1 MKNLSEYYNDNLVFS
16 GSDIMLTEGFWSK
29 LGNILGLAKTYP
41 TKLSKEFRDAYATAM
56 YLGAQSDND
65 KEKERMKKEAE
76 AAEKGDKEL
85 MKELKASLE
94 DLDRMVNDGSIKN
107 PQLFQAKVR
116 QYKELVD
123 KYKDKSGI
131 KYANTLQKLID
142 DKWPKASQEYEK
154 ARKKVENSGVA
165 ANKKEKTNKG
175 KEKSKDT
182 KKKSEK
188 KSDNKDTQK
197 QIDNIIVDNKDVLK
211 TLSEKCGYKGQ
222 KLSDFITYITAD
234 KKILDVTSDDF
245 DNKVFAATLIIS
257 GAILM
262 NDMDVY
268 KKISDYLAEQ
278 NDVSSLKKQIADFG
292 SKKDE

>member
-29 LGNILGLAKTYP
+29 LGNILGRAKTYP

-56 YLGAQSDND
+56 YLGAQSDNE
-65 KEKERMKKEAE
+65 KEQERMKKEAE

-94 DLDRMVNDGSIKN
+94 DFDRMVNDDSIKN

-131 KYANTLQKLID
+131 KYANKLQKLID
-142 DKWPKASQEYEK
+142 DKWPKATKEYEK
-154 ARKKVENSGVA
+154 AFKRVKLSGV

-175 KEKSKDT
+175 KEKSINT
-182 KKKSEK
+182 KK
-188 KSDNKDTQK
+188 TQK
-197 QIDNIIVDNKDVLK
+197 KVEDVIVDNKDVLK

-222 KLSDFITYITAD
+222 KLSDFITYITVD

-262 NDMDVY
+262 NDMDAY

-278 NDVSSLKKQIADFG
+278 NDVSSLKKQIEDFG

>member
-29 LGNILGLAKTYP
+29 LGNILGLARAYP

-56 YLGAQSDND
+56 YLGAQSDNE
-65 KEKERMKKEAE
+65 KEQERMKKEAE

-94 DLDRMVNDGSIKN
+94 DLDRSINNNEDKKGIFFKEI
-107 PQLFQAKVR
+107 FQAKVR

-154 ARKKVENSGVA
+154 ARKKVEKSGV
-165 ANKKEKTNKG
+165 ANKKENKNKG
-175 KEKSKDT
+175 KKESKDT
-182 KKKSEK
+182 KKKVE
-188 KSDNKDTQK
+188 DV
-197 QIDNIIVDNKDVLK
+197 IIDNKDVLK
-211 TLSEKCGYKGQ
+211 ILSEKCGYTGNN
-222 KLSDFITYITAD
+222 LSEFLTKFLYDE
-234 KKILDVTSDDF
+234 KIFNINDNDI
-245 DNKVFAATLIIS
+245 DNKIFATTLIVS
-257 GAILM
+257 GVILM
-262 NDMDVY
+262 NNMDAY
-268 KKISDYLAEQ
+268 KKINNYLLEQ
-278 NDVSSLKKQIADFG
+278 KDTLMNQIADFDKKNK
-292 SKKDE
+292 KKDE

>member
-29 LGNILGLAKTYP
+29 LGNILGLARAYP

-56 YLGAQSDND
+56 YLGAQSDNE
-65 KEKERMKKEAE
+65 KEQERMKKEAE

-94 DLDRMVNDGSIKN
+94 DLDRSINNNEDKKSIFFKEI
-107 PQLFQAKVR
+107 FQAKVR

-165 ANKKEKTNKG
+165 NKKEKTNKG

-182 KKKSEK
+182 KKKVE
-188 KSDNKDTQK
+188 DV
-197 QIDNIIVDNKDVLK
+197 IIDNKDVLK
-211 TLSEKCGYKGQ
+211 TLSEKCGYTGNN
-222 KLSDFITYITAD
+222 LSEFLTKFLYDE
-234 KKILDVTSDDF
+234 KIFNINDNDI
-245 DNKVFAATLIIS
+245 DNKIFATTLIVS
-257 GAILM
+257 GVILM
-262 NDMDVY
+262 NNMDAY
-268 KKISDYLAEQ
+268 KKINNYLSEQ
-278 NDVSSLKKQIADFG
+278 KDTLMNQIADFDKKNK
-292 SKKDE
+292 KKDE

>member
-29 LGNILGLAKTYP
+29 LGNILGRAKTYP

-56 YLGAQSDND
+56 YLGAQSDNE
-65 KEKERMKKEAE
+65 KEQERMKKEAE

-94 DLDRMVNDGSIKN
+94 DLDRSINNNEDKKSIFFKEI
-107 PQLFQAKVR
+107 FQAKVR

-131 KYANTLQKLID
+131 KYVNKLQKLID
-142 DKWPKASQEYEK
+142 DKWPKATKEYEK
-154 ARKKVENSGVA
+154 TFKRVKLSGVVS
-165 ANKKEKTNKG
+165 NDKNKG
-175 KEKSKDT
+175 KSKKSKT
-182 KKKSEK
+182 KTDS
-188 KSDNKDTQK
+188 KDTQK
-197 QIDNIIVDNKDVLK
+197 QIDNVIVDNKDVLK

-278 NDVSSLKKQIADFG
+278 NDVS
-292 SKKDE
+292 

>member
-29 LGNILGLAKTYP
+29 LGNILGLARAYP

-56 YLGAQSDND
+56 YLGAQSDNE
-65 KEKERMKKEAE
+65 KEQERMKKEAE

-94 DLDRMVNDGSIKN
+94 DLDRSINNNEDKKSIFFKEI
-107 PQLFQAKVR
+107 FQAKVR

-154 ARKKVENSGVA
+154 ARKKVEKSGVT
-165 ANKKEKTNKG
+165 NKKEKTNKG
-175 KEKSKDT
+175 KKESKDT
-182 KKKSEK
+182 KKKVE
-188 KSDNKDTQK
+188 DV
-197 QIDNIIVDNKDVLK
+197 IVDNKDVLK
-211 TLSEKCGYKGQ
+211 TLSEKCGYTGNN
-222 KLSDFITYITAD
+222 LSEFLTKFLYDE
-234 KKILDVTSDDF
+234 KIFNINDNDI
-245 DNKVFAATLIIS
+245 DNKIFATTLIVS
-257 GAILM
+257 GVILM
-262 NDMDVY
+262 NNMDAY
-268 KKISDYLAEQ
+268 KKINNYLSEQ
-278 NDVSSLKKQIADFG
+278 KDTLMNQIADFDKKNK
-292 SKKDE
+292 KKDE

>member
-29 LGNILGLAKTYP
+29 LGNILGLAKAYP

-56 YLGAQSDND
+56 YLGAQSDNE
-65 KEKERMKKEAE
+65 KEQERMKKEAE

-94 DLDRMVNDGSIKN
+94 DLDRSINNNEDKKSIFFKEI
-107 PQLFQAKVR
+107 FQAKVR

-165 ANKKEKTNKG
+165 NKKEKTNKG
-175 KEKSKDT
+175 KKESKDT
-182 KKKSEK
+182 KKKVE
-188 KSDNKDTQK
+188 DV
-197 QIDNIIVDNKDVLK
+197 IVDNKDVLK
-211 TLSEKCGYKGQ
+211 TLSEKCGYTGNN
-222 KLSDFITYITAD
+222 LSEFLTKFLYDE
-234 KKILDVTSDDF
+234 KIFNINDNDI
-245 DNKVFAATLIIS
+245 DNKIFATTLIVS
-257 GAILM
+257 GVILM
-262 NDMDVY
+262 NNMDAY
-268 KKISDYLAEQ
+268 KKINNYLSEQ
-278 NDVSSLKKQIADFG
+278 NNIDTLMNQIADFDKKNK
-292 SKKDE
+292 KKDE

>member
-29 LGNILGLAKTYP
+29 LGNILGRAKTYP

-56 YLGAQSDND
+56 YLGAQSDNE
-65 KEKERMKKEAE
+65 KEQERMKKEAE

-94 DLDRMVNDGSIKN
+94 DLDRSINNNEDKKSIFFKEI
-107 PQLFQAKVR
+107 FQAKVR

-154 ARKKVENSGVA
+154 ARKKVEKSGV
-165 ANKKEKTNKG
+165 ANKKENKNKG
-175 KEKSKDT
+175 KEKSRDT
-182 KKKSEK
+182 KKTQ
-188 KSDNKDTQK
+188 NKVEDV
-197 QIDNIIVDNKDVLK
+197 IVDNKDVLK
-211 TLSEKCGYKGQ
+211 TLSEKCGYTGNN
-222 KLSDFITYITAD
+222 LSEFLTKFLYDE
-234 KKILDVTSDDF
+234 KIFNINDNDI
-245 DNKVFAATLIIS
+245 DNKIFATTLIVS
-257 GAILM
+257 GVILM
-262 NDMDVY
+262 NNMDAY
-268 KKISDYLAEQ
+268 KKINNYLSEQ
-278 NDVSSLKKQIADFG
+278 KDTLMNQIADFDKKNK
-292 SKKDE
+292 KKDE

>member
-29 LGNILGLAKTYP
+29 LGNILGMARAYP

-56 YLGAQSDND
+56 YLGAQSDNE
-65 KEKERMKKEAE
+65 KEQERMKKEAE

-94 DLDRMVNDGSIKN
+94 DFDRMVNDGSIKN

-154 ARKKVENSGVA
+154 ARKKVEKSGV
-165 ANKKEKTNKG
+165 ANKKENKG
-175 KEKSKDT
+175 KEKSKT
-182 KKKSEK
+182 KTDS
-188 KSDNKDTQK
+188 KDTQK
-197 QIDNIIVDNKDVLK
+197 QIDNVIVDNKDVLK

-278 NDVSSLKKQIADFG
+278 NDVSSLKKQISDFG

>member
-29 LGNILGLAKTYP
+29 LGNILGMARAYP

-56 YLGAQSDND
+56 YLGAQSDNE
-65 KEKERMKKEAE
+65 KEQERMKKEAE

-94 DLDRMVNDGSIKN
+94 DFDRMVNDGSIKN

-165 ANKKEKTNKG
+165 NKKEKTNKG
-175 KEKSKDT
+175 KEKSINT
-182 KKKSEK
+182 KK
-188 KSDNKDTQK
+188 TQK
-197 QIDNIIVDNKDVLK
+197 KVEDVIVDNKDVLK
-211 TLSEKCGYKGQ
+211 TLSEKCGYTGNN
-222 KLSDFITYITAD
+222 LSEFLTKFLYDE
-234 KKILDVTSDDF
+234 KIFNINDNDI
-245 DNKVFAATLIIS
+245 DNKIFATTLIVS
-257 GAILM
+257 GVILM
-262 NDMDVY
+262 NNMDAY
-268 KKISDYLAEQ
+268 KKINNYLSEQ
-278 NDVSSLKKQIADFG
+278 NNIDALMNQIADFDKKNK
-292 SKKDE
+292 KKDE

>member
-29 LGNILGLAKTYP
+29 LGNILGMARAYP

-56 YLGAQSDND
+56 YLGAQSDNE
-65 KEKERMKKEAE
+65 KEQERMKKEAE

-94 DLDRMVNDGSIKN
+94 DLDRSINNNEDKKSIFFKEI
-107 PQLFQAKVR
+107 FQAKVR

-154 ARKKVENSGVA
+154 ARKKVEKSGV
-165 ANKKEKTNKG
+165 ANKKENKG
-175 KEKSKDT
+175 KEKSRDT
-182 KKKSEK
+182 KKTQ
-188 KSDNKDTQK
+188 NKVEDV
-197 QIDNIIVDNKDVLK
+197 IVDNKDVLK
-211 TLSEKCGYKGQ
+211 TLSEKCGYTGNN
-222 KLSDFITYITAD
+222 LSEFLTKFLYDE
-234 KKILDVTSDDF
+234 KIFNINDNDI
-245 DNKVFAATLIIS
+245 DNKIFATTLIVS
-257 GAILM
+257 GVILM
-262 NDMDVY
+262 NDMDAY
-268 KKISDYLAEQ
+268 KKINNYLLEQ
-278 NDVSSLKKQIADFG
+278 KDTLMNQIADFDKKNK
-292 SKKDE
+292 KKDE

>member
-29 LGNILGLAKTYP
+29 LGNILGLARAYP

-56 YLGAQSDND
+56 YLGAQSDNE
-65 KEKERMKKEAE
+65 KEQERMKKEAE

-94 DLDRMVNDGSIKN
+94 DLDRSINNNEDKKSIFFKEI
-107 PQLFQAKVR
+107 FQAKVR

-142 DKWPKASQEYEK
+142 DKWPKASKEYEK

-165 ANKKEKTNKG
+165 NKKEKTNKG
-175 KEKSKDT
+175 NEKSKDT
-182 KKKSEK
+182 KK
-188 KSDNKDTQK
+188 TQK
-197 QIDNIIVDNKDVLK
+197 KVEDVIVDNKDVLK
-211 TLSEKCGYKGQ
+211 TLSEKCGYTGNN
-222 KLSDFITYITAD
+222 LSEFLTKFLYDEKIFNINDNDIDD
-234 KKILDVTSDDF
+234 KI
-245 DNKVFAATLIIS
+245 FATTLIVS
-257 GAILM
+257 GVILM
-262 NDMDVY
+262 NNMDAY
-268 KKISDYLAEQ
+268 KKINNYLSEQ
-278 NDVSSLKKQIADFG
+278 NNIDTLMNQIADFDKKNK
-292 SKKDE
+292 KKDE

>member
-29 LGNILGLAKTYP
+29 LGNILGLARAYP

-56 YLGAQSDND
+56 YLGAQSDNE
-65 KEKERMKKEAE
+65 KEQERMKKEAE

-94 DLDRMVNDGSIKN
+94 DLDRSINNNEDKKSIFFKEI
-107 PQLFQAKVR
+107 FQAKVR

-142 DKWPKASQEYEK
+142 DKWPKASKEYEK

-165 ANKKEKTNKG
+165 NKKENKNKG

-182 KKKSEK
+182 KKAQ
-188 KSDNKDTQK
+188 NKVEDV
-197 QIDNIIVDNKDVLK
+197 IVDNKDVLK
-211 TLSEKCGYKGQ
+211 TLSEKCGYTGNN
-222 KLSDFITYITAD
+222 LSEFLTKFLYDE
-234 KKILDVTSDDF
+234 KIFNINDNDI
-245 DNKVFAATLIIS
+245 DNKIFATTLIVS
-257 GAILM
+257 GVILM
-262 NDMDVY
+262 NDMDAY
-268 KKISDYLAEQ
+268 KKINNYLSEQ
-278 NDVSSLKKQIADFG
+278 KDTLMNQIADFDKKNK
-292 SKKDE
+292 KKDE

>member
-29 LGNILGLAKTYP
+29 LGNILGLARAYP

-56 YLGAQSDND
+56 YLGAQSDNE
-65 KEKERMKKEAE
+65 KEQERMKKEAE

-94 DLDRMVNDGSIKN
+94 DLDRSINNKEDKKSIFFKEI
-107 PQLFQAKVR
+107 FQAKVR

-154 ARKKVENSGVA
+154 ARKKVENSGVV
-165 ANKKEKTNKG
+165 NKKEKTNKG
-175 KEKSKDT
+175 KKESKDT
-182 KKKSEK
+182 KKKVE
-188 KSDNKDTQK
+188 DV
-197 QIDNIIVDNKDVLK
+197 IVDNKDVLK
-211 TLSEKCGYKGQ
+211 ILSEKCGYTGNN
-222 KLSDFITYITAD
+222 LSEFLTKFLYDE
-234 KKILDVTSDDF
+234 KIFNINDNDI
-245 DNKVFAATLIIS
+245 DNKIFATTLIVS
-257 GAILM
+257 GVILM
-262 NDMDVY
+262 NNMDAY
-268 KKISDYLAEQ
+268 KKINNYLSEQ
-278 NDVSSLKKQIADFG
+278 KDTLMNQIADFDKKNK
-292 SKKDE
+292 KKDE

>member
-29 LGNILGLAKTYP
+29 LGNILGRAKTYP

-56 YLGAQSDND
+56 YLGAQSDNE
-65 KEKERMKKEAE
+65 KEQERMKKEAE

-94 DLDRMVNDGSIKN
+94 DLDRSINNNEDKKSIFFKEI
-107 PQLFQAKVR
+107 FQAKVR

-131 KYANTLQKLID
+131 KYANKLQKLID
-142 DKWPKASQEYEK
+142 DKWPKATKEYEK
-154 ARKKVENSGVA
+154 AFKKVKLSGVVS
-165 ANKKEKTNKG
+165 NDKNKG
-175 KEKSKDT
+175 KS
-182 KKKSEK
+182 KKSEK
-188 KSDNKDTQK
+188 KSDSKDTQK

>member
-29 LGNILGLAKTYP
+29 LGNILGMARAYP

-56 YLGAQSDND
+56 YLGAQSDNE
-65 KEKERMKKEAE
+65 KEQERMKKEAE

-94 DLDRMVNDGSIKN
+94 DLDRSINNNEDKKSIFFKEI
-107 PQLFQAKVR
+107 FQAKVR

-154 ARKKVENSGVA
+154 ARKKVEKSGV
-165 ANKKEKTNKG
+165 ANKKENKNKG
-175 KEKSKDT
+175 KEKSRDT
-182 KKKSEK
+182 KKTQ
-188 KSDNKDTQK
+188 NKVEDV
-197 QIDNIIVDNKDVLK
+197 IVDNKDVLK
-211 TLSEKCGYKGQ
+211 TLSEKCGYTGNN
-222 KLSDFITYITAD
+222 LSEFLTKFLYDE
-234 KKILDVTSDDF
+234 KIFNINDNDI
-245 DNKVFAATLIIS
+245 DNKIFATTLIVS
-257 GAILM
+257 GVILL
-262 NDMDVY
+262 NNMDAY
-268 KKISDYLAEQ
+268 KKINNYLSEQ
-278 NDVSSLKKQIADFG
+278 KDTLMNQIADFDKKNK
-292 SKKDE
+292 KKDE

>member
-29 LGNILGLAKTYP
+29 LGNILGLARAYP

-56 YLGAQSDND
+56 YLGAQSDNE
-65 KEKERMKKEAE
+65 KEQERMKKEAE

-94 DLDRMVNDGSIKN
+94 DLDRSINNNEDKKSIFFKEI
-107 PQLFQAKVR
+107 FQAKVR

-154 ARKKVENSGVA
+154 ARKKVERSGV
-165 ANKKEKTNKG
+165 ANKKENKG
-175 KEKSKDT
+175 KEKSRDT
-182 KKKSEK
+182 KKTQ
-188 KSDNKDTQK
+188 NKVEDV
-197 QIDNIIVDNKDVLK
+197 IVDNKDVLK
-211 TLSEKCGYKGQ
+211 TLSEKCGYTGNN
-222 KLSDFITYITAD
+222 LSEFLTKFLYDE
-234 KKILDVTSDDF
+234 KIFNINDNDI
-245 DNKVFAATLIIS
+245 DNKIFATTLIVS
-257 GAILM
+257 GVILM
-262 NDMDVY
+262 NNMDAY
-268 KKISDYLAEQ
+268 KKINNYLLEQ
-278 NDVSSLKKQIADFG
+278 KDTLMNQIADFDKKNK
-292 SKKDE
+292 KKDE

>member
-29 LGNILGLAKTYP
+29 LGNILGRAKTYP

-56 YLGAQSDND
+56 YLGAQSDNE
-65 KEKERMKKEAE
+65 KEQERMKKEAE

-94 DLDRMVNDGSIKN
+94 DLDRSINNNEDKKSIFFKEI
-107 PQLFQAKVR
+107 FQAKVR

-154 ARKKVENSGVA
+154 ARKKVEKSGV
-165 ANKKEKTNKG
+165 ANKKENKNKG
-175 KEKSKDT
+175 KEKSRDT
-182 KKKSEK
+182 KKTQ
-188 KSDNKDTQK
+188 NKVEDV
-197 QIDNIIVDNKDVLK
+197 IVDNKDVLK
-211 TLSEKCGYKGQ
+211 ILSEKCGYTGNN
-222 KLSDFITYITAD
+222 LSEFLTKFLYDE
-234 KKILDVTSDDF
+234 KIFNINDNDI
-245 DNKVFAATLIIS
+245 DNKIFATTLIVS
-257 GAILM
+257 GVILM
-262 NDMDVY
+262 NDMDAY
-268 KKISDYLAEQ
+268 KKINNYLSEQ
-278 NDVSSLKKQIADFG
+278 KDTLMNQIADFDKKNK
-292 SKKDE
+292 KKDE

>member
-29 LGNILGLAKTYP
+29 LGNILGRAKTYP

-56 YLGAQSDND
+56 YLGAQSDNE
-65 KEKERMKKEAE
+65 KEQERMKKEAE

-94 DLDRMVNDGSIKN
+94 DLDRSINNNEDKKSIFFKEI
-107 PQLFQAKVR
+107 FQAKVR

-154 ARKKVENSGVA
+154 ARKKVEKSGV
-165 ANKKEKTNKG
+165 ANKKENKG
-175 KEKSKDT
+175 KEKSRDT
-182 KKKSEK
+182 KKTQ
-188 KSDNKDTQK
+188 NKVEDV
-197 QIDNIIVDNKDVLK
+197 IVDNKDVLK
-211 TLSEKCGYKGQ
+211 TLSEKCGYTGNN
-222 KLSDFITYITAD
+222 LSEFLTKFLYDE
-234 KKILDVTSDDF
+234 KIFNINDNDI
-245 DNKVFAATLIIS
+245 DNKIFATTLIVS
-257 GAILM
+257 GVILM
-262 NDMDVY
+262 NNMDAY
-268 KKISDYLAEQ
+268 KKINNYLSEQ
-278 NDVSSLKKQIADFG
+278 KDTLMNQIADFDKKNK
-292 SKKDE
+292 KKDE

>member
-29 LGNILGLAKTYP
+29 LGNILGLARAYP

-56 YLGAQSDND
+56 YLGAQSDNE
-65 KEKERMKKEAE
+65 KEQERMKKEAE

-94 DLDRMVNDGSIKN
+94 DLDRSINNNEDKKSIFFKEI
-107 PQLFQAKVR
+107 FQAKVR

-165 ANKKEKTNKG
+165 NKKEKTNKG
-175 KEKSKDT
+175 KKESKDT
-182 KKKSEK
+182 KKKVE
-188 KSDNKDTQK
+188 DV
-197 QIDNIIVDNKDVLK
+197 IVDNKDVLK
-211 TLSEKCGYKGQ
+211 ILSEKCGYTGNN
-222 KLSDFITYITAD
+222 LSEFLTKFLYDE
-234 KKILDVTSDDF
+234 KIFNINDNDI
-245 DNKVFAATLIIS
+245 DNKIFATTLIVS
-257 GAILM
+257 GVILM
-262 NDMDVY
+262 NNMDAY
-268 KKISDYLAEQ
+268 KKINNYLLEQ
-278 NDVSSLKKQIADFG
+278 KDTLMNQIADFDKKNK
-292 SKKDE
+292 KKDE

>member
-29 LGNILGLAKTYP
+29 LGNILGRAKTYP

-56 YLGAQSDND
+56 YLGAKSDN
-65 KEKERMKKEAE
+65 EKEQDRMKKEAE

-94 DLDRMVNDGSIKN
+94 DLDRSINNNEDKKSIFFKEI
-107 PQLFQAKVR
+107 FQAKVR

-131 KYANTLQKLID
+131 KYVNKLQKLID
-142 DKWPKASQEYEK
+142 DKWPKATKEYEK
-154 ARKKVENSGVA
+154 TFKRVKLSGVVS
-165 ANKKEKTNKG
+165 NDKNKG
-175 KEKSKDT
+175 KSKKSKT
-182 KKKSEK
+182 KTDS
-188 KSDNKDTQK
+188 KDTQK
-197 QIDNIIVDNKDVLK
+197 QIDNVIVDNKDVLK

-278 NDVSSLKKQIADFG
+278 NDVSSLKKQIEDFG

>member
-29 LGNILGLAKTYP
+29 LGNILGMARAYP

-56 YLGAQSDND
+56 YLGAQSDNE
-65 KEKERMKKEAE
+65 KEQERMKKEAE

-94 DLDRMVNDGSIKN
+94 DLDRSINNNEDKKSIFFKEI
-107 PQLFQAKVR
+107 FQAKVR

-131 KYANTLQKLID
+131 KYANKLQKLID
-142 DKWPKASQEYEK
+142 DKWPKATKEYEK
-154 ARKKVENSGVA
+154 AFKKVKLSGVVS
-165 ANKKEKTNKG
+165 NDKNKG
-175 KEKSKDT
+175 KS
-182 KKKSEK
+182 KKSEK

>member
-29 LGNILGLAKTYP
+29 LGNILGLAKAYP
-41 TKLSKEFRDAYATAM
+41 AKLSKEFRDAYATAM
-56 YLGAQSDND
+56 YLGAQTDNE
-65 KEKERMKKEAE
+65 KEQERMKKEAE

-94 DLDRMVNDGSIKN
+94 DFDRMVNDGSIKN

-131 KYANTLQKLID
+131 KYANKLQKLID
-142 DKWPKASQEYEK
+142 DKWPKATKEYEK
-154 ARKKVENSGVA
+154 AFKRVKLSGVVS
-165 ANKKEKTNKG
+165 NDKNKG
-175 KEKSKDT
+175 KS
-182 KKKSEK
+182 KKSEK
-188 KSDNKDTQK
+188 KSDSKDTQK

-278 NDVSSLKKQIADFG
+278 NDVSSLKKQIEDFG

>member
-29 LGNILGLAKTYP
+29 LGNILGLARAYP

-56 YLGAQSDND
+56 YLGAQSDNE
-65 KEKERMKKEAE
+65 KEQERMKKEAE

-94 DLDRMVNDGSIKN
+94 DLDRSINNNEDKKSIFFKEI
-107 PQLFQAKVR
+107 FQAKVR

-165 ANKKEKTNKG
+165 NKKEKTNKG
-175 KEKSKDT
+175 KKESKDT
-182 KKKSEK
+182 KKKVE
-188 KSDNKDTQK
+188 DV
-197 QIDNIIVDNKDVLK
+197 IVDNKDVLK
-211 TLSEKCGYKGQ
+211 TLSEKCGYTGNN
-222 KLSDFITYITAD
+222 LSEFLTKFLYDE
-234 KKILDVTSDDF
+234 KIFNINDNDI
-245 DNKVFAATLIIS
+245 DNKIFATTLIVS
-257 GAILM
+257 GVILM
-262 NDMDVY
+262 NNMDAY
-268 KKISDYLAEQ
+268 KKINNYLLEQ
-278 NDVSSLKKQIADFG
+278 KDTLMNQIADFDKKNK
-292 SKKDE
+292 KKDE

>member
-29 LGNILGLAKTYP
+29 LGNILGRAKTYP

-56 YLGAQSDND
+56 YLGAQSDN
-65 KEKERMKKEAE
+65 EKEQDRMKKEAE

-94 DLDRMVNDGSIKN
+94 DFDRMVNDGSIKN

-131 KYANTLQKLID
+131 KYVNKLQKLID

-165 ANKKEKTNKG
+165 NKKEKTNKG
-175 KEKSKDT
+175 KEKSINT
-182 KKKSEK
+182 KK
-188 KSDNKDTQK
+188 TQK
-197 QIDNIIVDNKDVLK
+197 KVKDVIVDNKDVLK
-211 TLSEKCGYKGQ
+211 TLSEKCGYTGNN
-222 KLSDFITYITAD
+222 LSEFLTKFLYDE
-234 KKILDVTSDDF
+234 KIFNINDNDI
-245 DNKVFAATLIIS
+245 DNKIFATTLIVS
-257 GAILM
+257 GVILM
-262 NDMDVY
+262 NNMDAY
-268 KKISDYLAEQ
+268 KKINNYLSEQ
-278 NDVSSLKKQIADFG
+278 NNIDTLMNQIADFDKKNK
-292 SKKDE
+292 KKDE

>member
-29 LGNILGLAKTYP
+29 LGNILGMARAYP

-56 YLGAQSDND
+56 YLGAQSDNE
-65 KEKERMKKEAE
+65 KEQERMKKEAE

-94 DLDRMVNDGSIKN
+94 DLDRSINNKEDKKSIFFKEI
-107 PQLFQAKVR
+107 FQAKVR

-165 ANKKEKTNKG
+165 NKKEKTNKG

-182 KKKSEK
+182 KKKVE
-188 KSDNKDTQK
+188 NV
-197 QIDNIIVDNKDVLK
+197 IVDNKDVLK
-211 TLSEKCGYKGQ
+211 ILSEKCGYTGNN
-222 KLSDFITYITAD
+222 LSEFLTKFLYDE
-234 KKILDVTSDDF
+234 KIFNINDNDI
-245 DNKVFAATLIIS
+245 DNKIFATTLIVS
-257 GAILM
+257 GVILM
-262 NDMDVY
+262 NNMDAY
-268 KKISDYLAEQ
+268 KKINNYLLEQ
-278 NDVSSLKKQIADFG
+278 KDTLMNQIADFDKKNK
-292 SKKDE
+292 KKDE

>member
-29 LGNILGLAKTYP
+29 LGNILGMARAYP

-56 YLGAQSDND
+56 YLGAQSDNE
-65 KEKERMKKEAE
+65 KEQERMKKEAE

-94 DLDRMVNDGSIKN
+94 DFDRMVNDGSIKN

-131 KYANTLQKLID
+131 KYANKLQKLID
-142 DKWPKASQEYEK
+142 DKWPKATKEYEK
-154 ARKKVENSGVA
+154 AFKKVKLSGVVS
-165 ANKKEKTNKG
+165 NDKNKG
-175 KEKSKDT
+175 KS
-182 KKKSEK
+182 KKSEK
-188 KSDNKDTQK
+188 KSDSKDTQK

-222 KLSDFITYITAD
+222 KLSD

>member
-29 LGNILGLAKTYP
+29 LGNILGRAKTYP

-56 YLGAQSDND
+56 YLGAQSDNE
-65 KEKERMKKEAE
+65 KEQERMKKEAE

-94 DLDRMVNDGSIKN
+94 DFDRMINDDSIKN

-165 ANKKEKTNKG
+165 NKKEKTNKG
-175 KEKSKDT
+175 KEKSINT
-182 KKKSEK
+182 KK
-188 KSDNKDTQK
+188 TQK
-197 QIDNIIVDNKDVLK
+197 KVEDVIVDNKDVLK
-211 TLSEKCGYKGQ
+211 TLSEKCGYTGNN
-222 KLSDFITYITAD
+222 LSEFLTKFLYDEKIFNINDNDIDD
-234 KKILDVTSDDF
+234 KI
-245 DNKVFAATLIIS
+245 FATTLIVS
-257 GAILM
+257 GVILM
-262 NDMDVY
+262 NNMDAY
-268 KKISDYLAEQ
+268 KKINNYLSEQ
-278 NDVSSLKKQIADFG
+278 NNIDTLMNQIADFDKKNK
-292 SKKDE
+292 KKDE

>member
-29 LGNILGLAKTYP
+29 LGNILGRAKTYP

-56 YLGAQSDND
+56 YLGAQSDNE
-65 KEKERMKKEAE
+65 KEQERMKKEAE

-85 MKELKASLE
+85 MKELQSSFE
-94 DLDRMVNDGSIKN
+94 DLDKCINNNEDKKSIFFKEI
-107 PQLFQAKVR
+107 FQAKVR

-142 DKWPKASQEYEK
+142 DKWPKASKEYEK
-154 ARKKVENSGVA
+154 ARKKVENSGV

-182 KKKSEK
+182 KK
-188 KSDNKDTQK
+188 TQK
-197 QIDNIIVDNKDVLK
+197 KVEDVIVDNKDVLK
-211 TLSEKCGYKGQ
+211 TLSEKCGYTGNN
-222 KLSDFITYITAD
+222 LSEFLTKFLYDEKIFNINDNDIDD
-234 KKILDVTSDDF
+234 KI
-245 DNKVFAATLIIS
+245 FATTLIVS
-257 GAILM
+257 GVILM
-262 NDMDVY
+262 NNMDAY
-268 KKISDYLAEQ
+268 KKINNYLSEQ
-278 NDVSSLKKQIADFG
+278 KDTLMNQIADFDKKNK
-292 SKKDE
+292 KKDE

>member
-29 LGNILGLAKTYP
+29 LGNILGMARAYP

-56 YLGAQSDND
+56 YLGAQSDNE
-65 KEKERMKKEAE
+65 KEQERMKKEAE

-94 DLDRMVNDGSIKN
+94 DLDRSINNNEDKKSIFFKEI
-107 PQLFQAKVR
+107 FQAKVR

-154 ARKKVENSGVA
+154 ARKKVEKSGV
-165 ANKKEKTNKG
+165 ANKKENKNKG
-175 KEKSKDT
+175 KEKSRDT
-182 KKKSEK
+182 KKTQ
-188 KSDNKDTQK
+188 NKVEDV
-197 QIDNIIVDNKDVLK
+197 IVDNKDVLK
-211 TLSEKCGYKGQ
+211 TLSEKCGYTGNN
-222 KLSDFITYITAD
+222 LSEFLTKFLYDE
-234 KKILDVTSDDF
+234 KIFNINDNDI
-245 DNKVFAATLIIS
+245 DNKIFATTLIVS
-257 GAILM
+257 GVILM
-262 NDMDVY
+262 NNMDAY
-268 KKISDYLAEQ
+268 KKINNYLSEQ
-278 NDVSSLKKQIADFG
+278 KDTLMNQIADFDKKNK
-292 SKKDE
+292 KKDE

>member
-1 MKNLSEYYNDNLVFS
+1 
-16 GSDIMLTEGFWSK
+16 
-29 LGNILGLAKTYP
+29 
-41 TKLSKEFRDAYATAM
+41 
-56 YLGAQSDND
+56 
-65 KEKERMKKEAE
+65 MKKEAE

-94 DLDRMVNDGSIKN
+94 DFDRMVNDGSIKN

-131 KYANTLQKLID
+131 KYVNKLQKLID
-142 DKWPKASQEYEK
+142 DKWPKATKEYEK
-154 ARKKVENSGVA
+154 TFKRVKLSGVVS
-165 ANKKEKTNKG
+165 NDKNKG
-175 KEKSKDT
+175 KSKKSKT
-182 KKKSEK
+182 KTDS
-188 KSDNKDTQK
+188 KDTQK
-197 QIDNIIVDNKDVLK
+197 QIDNVIVDNKDVLK

-278 NDVSSLKKQIADFG
+278 NDVSSLKKQIEDFG

>member
-29 LGNILGLAKTYP
+29 LGNILGLARAYP

-56 YLGAQSDND
+56 YLGAQSDNE
-65 KEKERMKKEAE
+65 KEQERMKKEAE

-94 DLDRMVNDGSIKN
+94 DLDRSINNNEDKKSIFFKEI
-107 PQLFQAKVR
+107 FQAKVR

-154 ARKKVENSGVA
+154 ARKKVEKSGV
-165 ANKKEKTNKG
+165 ANKKENKG
-175 KEKSKDT
+175 KEKSRDT
-182 KKKSEK
+182 KKTQ
-188 KSDNKDTQK
+188 NKVEDV
-197 QIDNIIVDNKDVLK
+197 IVDNKDVLK
-211 TLSEKCGYKGQ
+211 TLSEKCGYTGNN
-222 KLSDFITYITAD
+222 LSEFLTKFLYDE
-234 KKILDVTSDDF
+234 KIFNINDNDI
-245 DNKVFAATLIIS
+245 DNKIFATTLIVS
-257 GAILM
+257 GVILM
-262 NDMDVY
+262 NNMDAY
-268 KKISDYLAEQ
+268 KKINNYLLEQ
-278 NDVSSLKKQIADFG
+278 KDTLMNQIADFDKKNK
-292 SKKDE
+292 KKDE

>member
-29 LGNILGLAKTYP
+29 LGNILGLARAYP

-56 YLGAQSDND
+56 YLGAQSDNE
-65 KEKERMKKEAE
+65 KEQERMKKEAE

-94 DLDRMVNDGSIKN
+94 DLDRSINNNEDKKSIFFKEI
-107 PQLFQAKVR
+107 FQAKVR

-154 ARKKVENSGVA
+154 ARKKVEKSGV
-165 ANKKEKTNKG
+165 ANKKENKG
-175 KEKSKDT
+175 KEKSRDT
-182 KKKSEK
+182 KKTQ
-188 KSDNKDTQK
+188 NKVEDV
-197 QIDNIIVDNKDVLK
+197 IVDNKDVLK
-211 TLSEKCGYKGQ
+211 TLSEKCGYTGNN
-222 KLSDFITYITAD
+222 LSEFLTKFLYDE
-234 KKILDVTSDDF
+234 KIFNINDNHI
-245 DNKVFAATLIIS
+245 DNKIFATTLIVS
-257 GAILM
+257 GVILM
-262 NDMDVY
+262 NNMDAY
-268 KKISDYLAEQ
+268 KKINNYLSEQ
-278 NDVSSLKKQIADFG
+278 KDTLMNQIADFDKKNK
-292 SKKDE
+292 KKDE

>member
-29 LGNILGLAKTYP
+29 LGNILGLARAYP

-56 YLGAQSDND
+56 YLGAQSDNE
-65 KEKERMKKEAE
+65 KEQERMKKEAE

-94 DLDRMVNDGSIKN
+94 DLDRSINNNEDKKSIFFKEI
-107 PQLFQAKVR
+107 FQAKVR

-154 ARKKVENSGVA
+154 TRKKVENSGVT
-165 ANKKEKTNKG
+165 NKKEKTNKG
-175 KEKSKDT
+175 KKESKDT
-182 KKKSEK
+182 KKKVE
-188 KSDNKDTQK
+188 DV
-197 QIDNIIVDNKDVLK
+197 IVDNKDVLK
-211 TLSEKCGYKGQ
+211 ILSEKCGYTGNN
-222 KLSDFITYITAD
+222 LSEFLTKFLYDE
-234 KKILDVTSDDF
+234 KIFNINDNDI
-245 DNKVFAATLIIS
+245 DNKIFATTLIVS
-257 GAILM
+257 GVILM
-262 NDMDVY
+262 NNMDAY
-268 KKISDYLAEQ
+268 KKINNYLSEQ
-278 NDVSSLKKQIADFG
+278 KDTLMNQIADFDKKNK
-292 SKKDE
+292 KKDE

>member
-29 LGNILGLAKTYP
+29 LGNILGLARAYP

-65 KEKERMKKEAE
+65 KEQERMKKEAE

-94 DLDRMVNDGSIKN
+94 DFDRMVNDGSIKN

-154 ARKKVENSGVA
+154 ARKKVEKSGV
-165 ANKKEKTNKG
+165 ANKKENKNKG
-175 KEKSKDT
+175 KEKSINT
-182 KKKSEK
+182 KK
-188 KSDNKDTQK
+188 TQK
-197 QIDNIIVDNKDVLK
+197 KVEDVIVDNKDVLK
-211 TLSEKCGYKGQ
+211 TLSEKCGYTGNN
-222 KLSDFITYITAD
+222 LSEFLTKFLYDE
-234 KKILDVTSDDF
+234 KIFNINDNDI
-245 DNKVFAATLIIS
+245 DNKIFATTLIVS
-257 GAILM
+257 GVILM
-262 NDMDVY
+262 NNMDAY
-268 KKISDYLAEQ
+268 KKINNYLSEQ
-278 NDVSSLKKQIADFG
+278 NNIDTLMNQIADFDKKNK
-292 SKKDE
+292 KKDE

>member
-29 LGNILGLAKTYP
+29 LGNILGLARAYP

-56 YLGAQSDND
+56 YLGAQSDNE
-65 KEKERMKKEAE
+65 KEQERMKKEAE

-94 DLDRMVNDGSIKN
+94 DLDRSINNNEDKKSIFFKEI
-107 PQLFQAKVR
+107 FQAKVR

-131 KYANTLQKLID
+131 KYANKLQKLID
-142 DKWPKASQEYEK
+142 DKWPKATKEYEK
-154 ARKKVENSGVA
+154 AFKKVKLSGVVS
-165 ANKKEKTNKG
+165 NDKNKG
-175 KEKSKDT
+175 KS
-182 KKKSEK
+182 KKSEK

-278 NDVSSLKKQIADFG
+278 NDVSSLKKQIEDFG

>member
-29 LGNILGLAKTYP
+29 LGNILGLARAYP

-56 YLGAQSDND
+56 YLGAQSDNE
-65 KEKERMKKEAE
+65 KEQERMKKEAE

-94 DLDRMVNDGSIKN
+94 DLDRSINNNEDKKSIFFKEI
-107 PQLFQAKVR
+107 FQAKVR

-165 ANKKEKTNKG
+165 NKKEKTNKG
-175 KEKSKDT
+175 KEKSINT
-182 KKKSEK
+182 KK
-188 KSDNKDTQK
+188 TQK
-197 QIDNIIVDNKDVLK
+197 KVEDVIVDNKDVLK

-262 NDMDVY
+262 NDMDAY

-278 NDVSSLKKQIADFG
+278 NDVSSLKKQIEDFG

>member
-29 LGNILGLAKTYP
+29 LGNILGMARAYP

-56 YLGAQSDND
+56 YLGAQSDNE
-65 KEKERMKKEAE
+65 KEQERMKKEAE

-94 DLDRMVNDGSIKN
+94 DLDRSINNNEDKKSIFFKEI
-107 PQLFQAKVR
+107 FQAKVR

-154 ARKKVENSGVA
+154 ARKKVEKSGV
-165 ANKKEKTNKG
+165 ANKKENKNKG

-182 KKKSEK
+182 KKTQ
-188 KSDNKDTQK
+188 NKVEDV
-197 QIDNIIVDNKDVLK
+197 IVDNKDVLK
-211 TLSEKCGYKGQ
+211 TLSEKCGYTGNN
-222 KLSDFITYITAD
+222 LSEFLTKFLYDE
-234 KKILDVTSDDF
+234 KIFNINDNDI
-245 DNKVFAATLIIS
+245 DNKIFATTLIVS
-257 GAILM
+257 GVILM
-262 NDMDVY
+262 NNMDAY
-268 KKISDYLAEQ
+268 KKINNYLSEQ
-278 NDVSSLKKQIADFG
+278 KDTLMNQIADFDKKNK
-292 SKKDE
+292 KKDE